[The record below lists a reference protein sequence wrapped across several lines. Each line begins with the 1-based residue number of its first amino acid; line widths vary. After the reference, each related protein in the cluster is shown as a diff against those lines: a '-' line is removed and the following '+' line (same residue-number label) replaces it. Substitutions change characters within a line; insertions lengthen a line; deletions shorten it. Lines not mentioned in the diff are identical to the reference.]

1 MPALALSGLI
11 SLAAGFYALTI
22 LLWIPFNAF
31 LVWTMYRKYGY
42 QITEDGML
50 LRRGLLGYR
59 VVAFVH
65 RKVQRISV
73 TQSLPQK
80 RKGLATLRIFLASG
94 PIKLPYVDFEMANQL
109 RDYVLYKVE
118 SSQLAWH

>member
-1 MPALALSGLI
+1 
-11 SLAAGFYALTI
+11 
-22 LLWIPFNAF
+22 
-31 LVWTMYRKYGY
+31 MYRKYGY
-42 QITEDGML
+42 QVVEDGML
-50 LRRGLLGYR
+50 LRRGFLGYR

-94 PIKLPYVDFEMANQL
+94 PIKLPYVDFEMAKQL